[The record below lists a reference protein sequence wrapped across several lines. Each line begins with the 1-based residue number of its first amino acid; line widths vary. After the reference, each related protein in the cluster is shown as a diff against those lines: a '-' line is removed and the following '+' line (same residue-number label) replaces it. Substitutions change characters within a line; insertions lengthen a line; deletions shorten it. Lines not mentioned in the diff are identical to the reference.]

1 MWRKI
6 IERLENCPPSFP
18 PALLWGNVFK
28 IAQYQPF
35 FWRRWWIFIAF
46 KIQIRS
52 AYSFISRIRN
62 FQLGRNNLQPFH
74 SNNMDNAEKWLDG
87 GEKNKTKERKWFR
100 LCTIFWK
107 LKLDTCG
114 RREFLI
120 FLPLSQFILVN
131 CAGAVA
137 SSEIFKGKDRVSNLL
152 LRDRNNCLKGFFFSF
167 DGIQCLW
174 VGLRF
179 PSFHLVRHCAR
190 EWEKK

>member
-6 IERLENCPPSFP
+6 IERLENCPPASFP

-100 LCTIFWK
+100 LYTIFWK
-107 LKLDTCG
+107 LKLDTCA

-120 FLPLSQFILVN
+120 FF
-131 CAGAVA
+131 A
-137 SSEIFKGKDRVSNLL
+137 SLTVYTCELCGSSSVIRNFQRKG
-152 LRDRNNCLKGFFFSF
+152 
-167 DGIQCLW
+167 
-174 VGLRF
+174 
-179 PSFHLVRHCAR
+179 PSFEFIAKRQ
-190 EWEKK
+190 K